1 MVASPATVAPL
12 GLNRRRPGIRPMP
25 GTCTIQVVDAHRSL
39 YLALM
44 GVGVSYRSMHADREF
59 DEPERLRPVLVA
71 LAATIGVLGPFAAI
85 RGWGPVTLSH
95 ATRPA
100 GLLTVV
106 AVAAVAAGW
115 LSWMSKPSPTISV
128 PALVLAGAVATW
140 PTSGR
145 VQGAWC
151 VAATAAAVGVVRVL
165 APRTRSSTKTLLAVV
180 GLALAAAAGAAWAR
194 TGPGIAAPAL
204 LGLALVVGV
213 AAPRQEALTTNGDQH
228 LDRLWSGLQ
237 RTSHRWAAST
247 RVSVSRSLGWVRART
262 TTHRAELAS
271 GAATAAVMFPAF
283 LPLVSDTSRTSVGF
297 TDYELHMYAA
307 ETTHLVPFTTMTPHW
322 LLQVLTA
329 MIRPFAGLHV
339 AAAAVLAASCGLA
352 VAVLAHRAGRDHGVI
367 SGPAPL
373 VAALIGTVAF
383 WLDAPTAFLNTVGWL
398 SPARPFA
405 PLHAW
410 GSPTDTLA
418 FPLLL
423 LLVLA
428 VARFV
433 DEEGP
438 PWFRP
443 TPARLALSVV
453 TIATILTKP
462 NLPMVMVGIVP
473 LLILLRHG
481 WCFRRLATTAL
492 WVGAPT
498 TAVLALQFRHMH
510 VSRAIGEYDP
520 GGWGVTIDPFA
531 FLDLWVAPQGGVW
544 FWISAPVVVL
554 LGVWVLGRRFWHDPT
569 LNVAQV
575 ALLVSLVPMAL
586 LRETGL
592 HANDG
597 NFMKAAY
604 GATMVLVALT
614 AVEIGRELWLQ
625 HSPHATWSAGQRRRR
640 VAATAAVGAPFLLGG
655 AAVYVTTLAPGLT
668 PGSIWPGA

>member
-1 MVASPATVAPL
+1 
-12 GLNRRRPGIRPMP
+12 
-25 GTCTIQVVDAHRSL
+25 
-39 YLALM
+39 M

-128 PALVLAGAVATW
+128 PALLLAGAAATW

-151 VAATAAAVGVVRVL
+151 VAATAAAVGVVRML
-165 APRTRSSTKTLLAVV
+165 APRARSSTKTLLAMA
-180 GLALAAAAGAAWAR
+180 GLAVAAAAGLVWAWR
-194 TGPGIAAPAL
+194 GPGLEAAAV
-204 LGLALVVGV
+204 LGASVVVGAV
-213 AAPRQEALTTNGDQH
+213 LPRHRGLTAKVDPS
-228 LDRLWSGLQ
+228 LDDGRRRLRRSIRQGAQ
-237 RTSHRWAAST
+237 RVRVLIGHSSTRTRSWTGSHRS
-247 RVSVSRSLGWVRART
+247 
-262 TTHRAELAS
+262 ELAA
-271 GAATAAVMFPAF
+271 GAVTAAVMFPAF
-283 LPLVSDTSRTSVGF
+283 LPLVSDFSRTSVGF

-307 ETTHLVPFTTMTPHW
+307 EITNLVPFTTMTPHW
-322 LLQVLTA
+322 LFQVLTA
-329 MIRPFAGLHV
+329 MVRPFAGLYV
-339 AAAAVLAASCGLA
+339 AAAAVLAVSCGLA

-373 VAALIGTVAF
+373 AAALIGTVAF

-433 DEEGP
+433 DEDGP

-462 NLPMVMVGIVP
+462 NLPMVMVGVVP
-473 LLILLRHG
+473 LLVLLRHG
-481 WCFRRLATTAL
+481 WCFRRLASSAL
-492 WVGAPT
+492 WLGVPT

-531 FLDLWVAPQGGVW
+531 FLDLWPAPQGGVW

-554 LGVWVLGRRFWHDPT
+554 LGAWVLGRRFWHDPT
-569 LNVAQV
+569 LNVAQL
-575 ALLVSLVPMAL
+575 ALLVSLVPMVL

-597 NFMKAAY
+597 NFTKATY

-614 AVEIGRELWLQ
+614 TVEIGRELWLQ
-625 HSPHATWSAGQRRRR
+625 HSQHATWSAGQRRRR
-640 VAATAAVGAPFLLGG
+640 VAATVAVGAPFLLGG